1 MENRT
6 NKRMQWVIRLGCILG
21 LMTAL
26 CGCSSTEVV
35 KIAKYAAKEALK
47 TTAPQK
53 DRSEGESS
61 SAKDADGKGSDSAT
75 QSLDNLKDH
84 AAYNG
89 EPYVELNDNVPNFT
103 TREKNNTKAFENYHR
118 LDALGRCGTA
128 YANICK
134 ELMPTEKR
142 GAIGMVKPSGW
153 NTVKYDVVDGKY
165 LYNRCH
171 LIGFQLAGENANKK
185 NLITGTRYLNV
196 DGMLPFED
204 EVADYVKNT
213 DHHVLYRV
221 TPVFKGDNLVAEG
234 VEMEAYSVEDKGKGI
249 CFHVFV
255 YNVQPGVEINYADG
269 KSKLAEGQQTAK
281 NAGNKPEVC
290 PTADDYAV
298 QSYVLNNGSKK
309 FHKPDCSGAEKISA
323 KNKENFK
330 GRRAELIS
338 KGYSPCGI
346 CKP

>member
-6 NKRMQWVIRLGCILG
+6 NKRMQWVIRFGCILG

-35 KIAKYAAKEALK
+35 KVAKYAAKEALK
-47 TTAPQK
+47 TTAPQQ

-61 SAKDADGKGSDSAT
+61 SAKDADGKDSDSAT

-118 LDALGRCGTA
+118 LDALGRCDTA

-204 EVADYVKNT
+204 EVADYVKDT

-255 YNVQPGVEINYADG
+255 YNVQPGVTI
-269 KSKLAEGQQTAK
+269 
-281 NAGNKPEVC
+281 
-290 PTADDYAV
+290 DYA
-298 QSYVLNNGSKK
+298 NGESRLSK
-309 FHKPDCSGAEKISA
+309 
-323 KNKENFK
+323 
-330 GRRAELIS
+330 
-338 KGYSPCGI
+338 
-346 CKP
+346 

>member
-6 NKRMQWVIRLGCILG
+6 NKRMQWVIRFGCILG

-35 KIAKYAAKEALK
+35 KVAKYAAKEALK
-47 TTAPQK
+47 TTAPQQ
-53 DRSEGESS
+53 DRSEGESF
-61 SAKDADGKGSDSAT
+61 SAKDADGKDSDSAT

-103 TREKNNTKAFENYHR
+103 TREKNNTKTCENYHR

-204 EVADYVKNT
+204 EVAGYVKDT

-255 YNVQPGVEINYADG
+255 YNVQPGVTI
-269 KSKLAEGQQTAK
+269 
-281 NAGNKPEVC
+281 
-290 PTADDYAV
+290 DYATGE
-298 QSYVLNNGSKK
+298 SRLSK
-309 FHKPDCSGAEKISA
+309 
-323 KNKENFK
+323 
-330 GRRAELIS
+330 
-338 KGYSPCGI
+338 
-346 CKP
+346 

>member
-6 NKRMQWVIRLGCILG
+6 NKRMQWVIRFGCILG

-35 KIAKYAAKEALK
+35 KVAKYAAKEALK
-47 TTAPQK
+47 TTAPQQ

-61 SAKDADGKGSDSAT
+61 SAKDADGKDSDSAT

-204 EVADYVKNT
+204 EVADYVKDT

-221 TPVFKGDNLVAEG
+221 TPVFKGDNLVVEG

-255 YNVQPGVEINYADG
+255 YNVQPGVTI
-269 KSKLAEGQQTAK
+269 
-281 NAGNKPEVC
+281 
-290 PTADDYAV
+290 DYATGE
-298 QSYVLNNGSKK
+298 SRLSK
-309 FHKPDCSGAEKISA
+309 
-323 KNKENFK
+323 
-330 GRRAELIS
+330 
-338 KGYSPCGI
+338 
-346 CKP
+346 

>member
-6 NKRMQWVIRLGCILG
+6 NKRMQWVICLGCILG

-35 KIAKYAAKEALK
+35 KVAKYAAKEALK
-47 TTAPQK
+47 TTAPQQ

-84 AAYNG
+84 AAYNE

-118 LDALGRCGTA
+118 LDVLGRCGTA

-134 ELMPTEKR
+134 ELMPTENR

-204 EVADYVKNT
+204 EVADYVKDT

-234 VEMEAYSVEDKGKGI
+234 VEMEAYSVEDKGRGI

-255 YNVQPGVEINYADG
+255 YNVQPGVTI
-269 KSKLAEGQQTAK
+269 
-281 NAGNKPEVC
+281 
-290 PTADDYAV
+290 DYATGE
-298 QSYVLNNGSKK
+298 SRLSK
-309 FHKPDCSGAEKISA
+309 
-323 KNKENFK
+323 
-330 GRRAELIS
+330 
-338 KGYSPCGI
+338 
-346 CKP
+346 

>member
-6 NKRMQWVIRLGCILG
+6 NKRIQWVIRFGCILG

-35 KIAKYAAKEALK
+35 KVAKYAAKEALK
-47 TTAPQK
+47 TTAPQQ

-61 SAKDADGKGSDSAT
+61 SAKDADGKDSDSAT

-204 EVADYVKNT
+204 EVADYVKDT

-255 YNVQPGVEINYADG
+255 YNVQPGVTI
-269 KSKLAEGQQTAK
+269 
-281 NAGNKPEVC
+281 
-290 PTADDYAV
+290 DYATGE
-298 QSYVLNNGSKK
+298 SRLSK
-309 FHKPDCSGAEKISA
+309 
-323 KNKENFK
+323 
-330 GRRAELIS
+330 
-338 KGYSPCGI
+338 
-346 CKP
+346 

>member
-35 KIAKYAAKEALK
+35 KVAKYAAKEALK
-47 TTAPQK
+47 TTVPQQ

-75 QSLDNLKDH
+75 QCLDNLKDH

-89 EPYVELNDNVPNFT
+89 KPYVELNDNVPNFT

-204 EVADYVKNT
+204 EVADYVKDT

-234 VEMEAYSVEDKGKGI
+234 VEMEAYSAEDKGKGI

-255 YNVQPGVEINYADG
+255 YNVQPGVTI
-269 KSKLAEGQQTAK
+269 
-281 NAGNKPEVC
+281 
-290 PTADDYAV
+290 DYATGE
-298 QSYVLNNGSKK
+298 SRLSK
-309 FHKPDCSGAEKISA
+309 
-323 KNKENFK
+323 
-330 GRRAELIS
+330 
-338 KGYSPCGI
+338 
-346 CKP
+346 

>member
-35 KIAKYAAKEALK
+35 KVAKYAAKEALK
-47 TTAPQK
+47 TTVPQK

-84 AAYNG
+84 VAYNG

-204 EVADYVKNT
+204 EVADYVKDT

-255 YNVQPGVEINYADG
+255 YNVQPGVTIDYATG
-269 KSKLAEGQQTAK
+269 KSRL
-281 NAGNKPEVC
+281 
-290 PTADDYAV
+290 
-298 QSYVLNNGSKK
+298 SK
-309 FHKPDCSGAEKISA
+309 
-323 KNKENFK
+323 
-330 GRRAELIS
+330 
-338 KGYSPCGI
+338 
-346 CKP
+346 

>member
-6 NKRMQWVIRLGCILG
+6 NKRMQWVIRFGCILG

-35 KIAKYAAKEALK
+35 KVAKYAAKEALK
-47 TTAPQK
+47 TTAPQQ
-53 DRSEGESS
+53 DRSEGKSS
-61 SAKDADGKGSDSAT
+61 SAKDADGKDSDSAT

-204 EVADYVKNT
+204 EVADYVKDT

-255 YNVQPGVEINYADG
+255 YNVQPGVTI
-269 KSKLAEGQQTAK
+269 
-281 NAGNKPEVC
+281 
-290 PTADDYAV
+290 DYATGE
-298 QSYVLNNGSKK
+298 SRLSK
-309 FHKPDCSGAEKISA
+309 
-323 KNKENFK
+323 
-330 GRRAELIS
+330 
-338 KGYSPCGI
+338 
-346 CKP
+346 

>member
-35 KIAKYAAKEALK
+35 KIAKYAAKEAV
-47 TTAPQK
+47 K
-53 DRSEGESS
+53 DNRSHRKNRSEGESS

-204 EVADYVKNT
+204 EVADYVKDT

-255 YNVQPGVEINYADG
+255 YNVQPGVTIDYATG
-269 KSKLAEGQQTAK
+269 KSRL
-281 NAGNKPEVC
+281 
-290 PTADDYAV
+290 
-298 QSYVLNNGSKK
+298 SK
-309 FHKPDCSGAEKISA
+309 
-323 KNKENFK
+323 
-330 GRRAELIS
+330 
-338 KGYSPCGI
+338 
-346 CKP
+346 

>member
-1 MENRT
+1 MGNRT
-6 NKRMQWVIRLGCILG
+6 NKRMQWVIRFGCILG

-35 KIAKYAAKEALK
+35 KVAKYAAKEALK
-47 TTAPQK
+47 TTAPQQ

-61 SAKDADGKGSDSAT
+61 SAKDADGKDSDSAT
-75 QSLDNLKDH
+75 QSLDNLKDY

-204 EVADYVKNT
+204 EVADYVKDT

-255 YNVQPGVEINYADG
+255 YNVQPGVTI
-269 KSKLAEGQQTAK
+269 
-281 NAGNKPEVC
+281 
-290 PTADDYAV
+290 DYATGE
-298 QSYVLNNGSKK
+298 SRLSK
-309 FHKPDCSGAEKISA
+309 
-323 KNKENFK
+323 
-330 GRRAELIS
+330 
-338 KGYSPCGI
+338 
-346 CKP
+346 

>member
-1 MENRT
+1 MGNRT
-6 NKRMQWVIRLGCILG
+6 NKRMQWVIRFGCILG

-35 KIAKYAAKEALK
+35 KVAKYAAKEALK
-47 TTAPQK
+47 TTAPQQ

-61 SAKDADGKGSDSAT
+61 SAKDADGKDSDSAT
-75 QSLDNLKDH
+75 QSLDNLKDY

-118 LDALGRCGTA
+118 LDTLGRCGTA

-204 EVADYVKNT
+204 EVADYVKDT

-255 YNVQPGVEINYADG
+255 YNVQPGVTI
-269 KSKLAEGQQTAK
+269 
-281 NAGNKPEVC
+281 
-290 PTADDYAV
+290 DYATGE
-298 QSYVLNNGSKK
+298 SRLSK
-309 FHKPDCSGAEKISA
+309 
-323 KNKENFK
+323 
-330 GRRAELIS
+330 
-338 KGYSPCGI
+338 
-346 CKP
+346 

>member
-47 TTAPQK
+47 TTAPQQ
-53 DRSEGESS
+53 DRSAGESS

-204 EVADYVKNT
+204 EVADYVKDT

-255 YNVQPGVEINYADG
+255 YNVQPGVTIDYATG
-269 KSKLAEGQQTAK
+269 KSRL
-281 NAGNKPEVC
+281 
-290 PTADDYAV
+290 
-298 QSYVLNNGSKK
+298 SK
-309 FHKPDCSGAEKISA
+309 
-323 KNKENFK
+323 
-330 GRRAELIS
+330 
-338 KGYSPCGI
+338 
-346 CKP
+346 

>member
-1 MENRT
+1 MGNRT
-6 NKRMQWVIRLGCILG
+6 NKRMQWVIRFGCILG

-35 KIAKYAAKEALK
+35 KVAKYAAKEALK
-47 TTAPQK
+47 TTAPQQ

-61 SAKDADGKGSDSAT
+61 SAKDADGKDSDSAT

-204 EVADYVKNT
+204 EVADYVKDTN
-213 DHHVLYRV
+213 HHVLYRV

-255 YNVQPGVEINYADG
+255 YNVQPGVTI
-269 KSKLAEGQQTAK
+269 
-281 NAGNKPEVC
+281 
-290 PTADDYAV
+290 DYATGE
-298 QSYVLNNGSKK
+298 SRLSK
-309 FHKPDCSGAEKISA
+309 
-323 KNKENFK
+323 
-330 GRRAELIS
+330 
-338 KGYSPCGI
+338 
-346 CKP
+346 

>member
-1 MENRT
+1 MDEVTDMENRT
-6 NKRMQWVIRLGCILG
+6 NKRMQWVIRFGCILG

-35 KIAKYAAKEALK
+35 KVAKYAAKEALK
-47 TTAPQK
+47 TTAPQQ

-61 SAKDADGKGSDSAT
+61 SAKDADGKDSDSAT

-118 LDALGRCGTA
+118 LDALGRCDTA

-204 EVADYVKNT
+204 EVADYVKDT

-255 YNVQPGVEINYADG
+255 YNVQPGVTI
-269 KSKLAEGQQTAK
+269 
-281 NAGNKPEVC
+281 
-290 PTADDYAV
+290 DYATGE
-298 QSYVLNNGSKK
+298 SRLSK
-309 FHKPDCSGAEKISA
+309 
-323 KNKENFK
+323 
-330 GRRAELIS
+330 
-338 KGYSPCGI
+338 
-346 CKP
+346 

>member
-6 NKRMQWVIRLGCILG
+6 NKRMQWVICLGCILG

-35 KIAKYAAKEALK
+35 KVAKYAAKEALK
-47 TTAPQK
+47 TTVPQQ

-84 AAYNG
+84 AAYNE

-118 LDALGRCGTA
+118 LDVLGRCGTA

-204 EVADYVKNT
+204 EVADYVKDT

-255 YNVQPGVEINYADG
+255 YNVQPGVTI
-269 KSKLAEGQQTAK
+269 
-281 NAGNKPEVC
+281 
-290 PTADDYAV
+290 DYATGE
-298 QSYVLNNGSKK
+298 SRLSK
-309 FHKPDCSGAEKISA
+309 
-323 KNKENFK
+323 
-330 GRRAELIS
+330 
-338 KGYSPCGI
+338 
-346 CKP
+346 

>member
-1 MENRT
+1 MGNRT

-26 CGCSSTEVV
+26 CGCSSTEVAKV
-35 KIAKYAAKEALK
+35 AKYAAKEALK
-47 TTAPQK
+47 TTAPQQ

-118 LDALGRCGTA
+118 LDVLGRCGTA

-204 EVADYVKNT
+204 EVADYVKDT

-255 YNVQPGVEINYADG
+255 YNVQPGVTI
-269 KSKLAEGQQTAK
+269 
-281 NAGNKPEVC
+281 
-290 PTADDYAV
+290 DYATGE
-298 QSYVLNNGSKK
+298 SRLSK
-309 FHKPDCSGAEKISA
+309 
-323 KNKENFK
+323 
-330 GRRAELIS
+330 
-338 KGYSPCGI
+338 
-346 CKP
+346 

>member
-6 NKRMQWVIRLGCILG
+6 NKRMQWVIRFGCILG

-35 KIAKYAAKEALK
+35 KVAKYAAKEALK
-47 TTAPQK
+47 TTAPQQ
-53 DRSEGESS
+53 DHSEGESS
-61 SAKDADGKGSDSAT
+61 SAKDADGKDSDSAT

-204 EVADYVKNT
+204 EVADYVKDT

-255 YNVQPGVEINYADG
+255 YNVQPGVTI
-269 KSKLAEGQQTAK
+269 
-281 NAGNKPEVC
+281 
-290 PTADDYAV
+290 DYATGE
-298 QSYVLNNGSKK
+298 SRLSK
-309 FHKPDCSGAEKISA
+309 
-323 KNKENFK
+323 
-330 GRRAELIS
+330 
-338 KGYSPCGI
+338 
-346 CKP
+346 

>member
-21 LMTAL
+21 LMTVL

-35 KIAKYAAKEALK
+35 KVAKYAAKEVLK

-255 YNVQPGVEINYADG
+255 YNVQPGVTI
-269 KSKLAEGQQTAK
+269 
-281 NAGNKPEVC
+281 
-290 PTADDYAV
+290 DYATGE
-298 QSYVLNNGSKK
+298 SRLSK
-309 FHKPDCSGAEKISA
+309 
-323 KNKENFK
+323 
-330 GRRAELIS
+330 
-338 KGYSPCGI
+338 
-346 CKP
+346 

>member
-6 NKRMQWVIRLGCILG
+6 NKRMQWVIRFGCILG

-35 KIAKYAAKEALK
+35 KVAKYAAKEALK
-47 TTAPQK
+47 TTAPQQ

-61 SAKDADGKGSDSAT
+61 SAKDADGKDSDSAT
-75 QSLDNLKDH
+75 QSLDNLKDY

-134 ELMPTEKR
+134 ELMPTEKS

-204 EVADYVKNT
+204 EVADYVKDT

-255 YNVQPGVEINYADG
+255 YNVQPGVTI
-269 KSKLAEGQQTAK
+269 
-281 NAGNKPEVC
+281 
-290 PTADDYAV
+290 DYATGE
-298 QSYVLNNGSKK
+298 SRLSK
-309 FHKPDCSGAEKISA
+309 
-323 KNKENFK
+323 
-330 GRRAELIS
+330 
-338 KGYSPCGI
+338 
-346 CKP
+346 

>member
-6 NKRMQWVIRLGCILG
+6 NKRMQWVIRFGCILG

-35 KIAKYAAKEALK
+35 KVAKYAAKEALK
-47 TTAPQK
+47 TTAPQQ

-61 SAKDADGKGSDSAT
+61 SAKDADGKDSDSAT

-128 YANICK
+128 YANIYK

-204 EVADYVKNT
+204 EVADYVKDT

-255 YNVQPGVEINYADG
+255 YNVQPGVTI
-269 KSKLAEGQQTAK
+269 
-281 NAGNKPEVC
+281 
-290 PTADDYAV
+290 DYATGE
-298 QSYVLNNGSKK
+298 SRLSK
-309 FHKPDCSGAEKISA
+309 
-323 KNKENFK
+323 
-330 GRRAELIS
+330 
-338 KGYSPCGI
+338 
-346 CKP
+346 

>member
-1 MENRT
+1 MGNRT
-6 NKRMQWVIRLGCILG
+6 NKRMQWVIRFGCILG

-47 TTAPQK
+47 TTAPQQ

-61 SAKDADGKGSDSAT
+61 SAKDADGKDSDSAT

-204 EVADYVKNT
+204 EVADYVKDT

-255 YNVQPGVEINYADG
+255 YNVQPGVTI
-269 KSKLAEGQQTAK
+269 
-281 NAGNKPEVC
+281 
-290 PTADDYAV
+290 DYATGE
-298 QSYVLNNGSKK
+298 SRLSK
-309 FHKPDCSGAEKISA
+309 
-323 KNKENFK
+323 
-330 GRRAELIS
+330 
-338 KGYSPCGI
+338 
-346 CKP
+346 

>member
-26 CGCSSTEVV
+26 CGWSSTEVV
-35 KIAKYAAKEALK
+35 KVAKYAAKEALK
-47 TTAPQK
+47 TTAPQQ

-118 LDALGRCGTA
+118 LDALGRCDTA

-204 EVADYVKNT
+204 EVADYVKDT

-255 YNVQPGVEINYADG
+255 YNVQPGVTI
-269 KSKLAEGQQTAK
+269 
-281 NAGNKPEVC
+281 
-290 PTADDYAV
+290 DYATGE
-298 QSYVLNNGSKK
+298 SRLSK
-309 FHKPDCSGAEKISA
+309 
-323 KNKENFK
+323 
-330 GRRAELIS
+330 
-338 KGYSPCGI
+338 
-346 CKP
+346 

>member
-35 KIAKYAAKEALK
+35 KVAKYAAKEVLK

-84 AAYNG
+84 VAYNG

-128 YANICK
+128 QANICK

-204 EVADYVKNT
+204 EVADYVKDT

-255 YNVQPGVEINYADG
+255 YNVQPGVTI
-269 KSKLAEGQQTAK
+269 
-281 NAGNKPEVC
+281 
-290 PTADDYAV
+290 DYATGE
-298 QSYVLNNGSKK
+298 SRLSK
-309 FHKPDCSGAEKISA
+309 
-323 KNKENFK
+323 
-330 GRRAELIS
+330 
-338 KGYSPCGI
+338 
-346 CKP
+346 